1 VISLL
6 RIPLSSALG
15 WLHIKESPAYS
26 SEVDIGVEANPWYYK
41 WPPGTTMEVIGPS
54 YLELL
59 LQMKLRLEAQGILQA
74 DDKARLLE
82 LERKFRLLNQGGSV
96 GRLPRGS

>member
-1 VISLL
+1 
-6 RIPLSSALG
+6 
-15 WLHIKESPAYS
+15 
-26 SEVDIGVEANPWYYK
+26 
-41 WPPGTTMEVIGPS
+41 MEVIGPS